1 MIKLT
6 DILLMEA
13 DVFADLSANEPT
25 ANPTEGGDVDAAVED
40 ALDDIDNWEENE
52 HTSIKQN
59 IYLIQENINLW
70 KMNTTEDSDDENY

>member
-1 MIKLT
+1 MYKIRK
-6 DILLMEA
+6 
-13 DVFADLSANEPT
+13 NEKK
-25 ANPTEGGDVDAAVED
+25 GLKHLRQLIED